1 MHAFAE
7 ALSDPALRGAYLA
20 FSLVLL
26 ILPLVLIWLWY
37 RQRAKA
43 GTVDRPMLI
52 RVGLLTLLWMV
63 ANAAALGF
71 LMWAETVT
79 KTGG

>member
-1 MHAFAE
+1 MHAFAQ

-20 FSLVLL
+20 FSLLLL

-37 RQRAKA
+37 RQRDKA

-63 ANAAALGF
+63 VNAGALGF
-71 LMWAETVT
+71 LMWAETV
-79 KTGG
+79 KSAGG